1 MVSDR
6 PLVLVTGSSG
16 LIGAHLL
23 RELARDFRV
32 VGLDVHE
39 PSRPTASDWIH
50 CDLTDDDSVR
60 DSLAQVA
67 GQYGRK
73 LASVVHLAAYFDFSG
88 KPSPLYEELTVEG
101 TRRLMRFLRN
111 FETEQFIFS
120 STLLVMKPADED
132 EMLTA
137 QSPTQAEWDYPRS
150 KLWAERVILEE
161 RGEVPAVIL
170 RIAGVYDDNCHSL
183 PIAQQISRI
192 HRQQLESYFFPGNSQ
207 HGQAFV
213 HLDDL
218 TACIRATIERRRQLD
233 AHEVF
238 LIGEEDV
245 MSYAELQEEIGR
257 LVHGREWPTYRI
269 PKSVAKA
276 GAWIKEKLAGSDEEK
291 PFIKPWMIDLA
302 DQHYPVSGQRARER
316 LAWQPAHTLRGT
328 LPAMI
333 EGLKRD
339 PQAWYEAHNIPY
351 PDGSAESDAPR
362 EQQEHTRERRQ

>member
-1 MVSDR
+1 MVGQK
-6 PLVLVTGSSG
+6 PLILVTGSSG
-16 LIGAHLL
+16 LIGTRLMQDL
-23 RELARDFRV
+23 QRDFRV
-32 VGLDVHE
+32 VGLDVTPNQSGAE
-39 PSRPTASDWIH
+39 EIP
-50 CDLTDDDSVR
+50 CDLTDDTSVR
-60 DSLAQVA
+60 EALAQVA
-67 GQYGRK
+67 SQHGRT
-73 LASVVHLAAYFDFSG
+73 LASVVHLAAYVDFSG

-101 TRRLMRFLRN
+101 TRRLMRYLHN

-120 STLLVMKPADED
+120 STLLVMKPAEED
-132 EMLTA
+132 EWLTV

-161 RGEVPAVIL
+161 RGEVPAVVL
-170 RIAGVYDDNCHSL
+170 RIAGVYDDDCHCL

-192 HRQQLESYFFPGNSQ
+192 HQQQMESYFFPGNRD

-218 TACIRATIERRRQLD
+218 VACIRAAIERRRQLD

-257 LVHGREWPTYRI
+257 QLHGREWPTYRI

-276 GAWIKEKLAGSDEEK
+276 GAWIKEKFAASEDEQ

-302 DQHYPVSGQRARER
+302 DQHYPISGERARER
-316 LAWQPAHTLRGT
+316 LGWQPEHTLRGT

-333 EGLKRD
+333 EALERD

-351 PDGSAESDAPR
+351 PGESTEPVAAR
-362 EQQEHTRERRQ
+362 QQQEQTSERR